1 MKINKIF
8 IEGMEFFAF
17 HGHYPE
23 EKSTGNRF
31 VVDLVLYADTRKAE
45 LSDNLEDAL
54 NYQVAYALVR
64 EVFLH
69 TKSNLVEKIASDIM
83 DVLFNEFKQ
92 LRKAK
97 IKIKKIN
104 PPMGGKIDAVGVE
117 IKRKT
122 KK

>member
-1 MKINKIF
+1 
-8 IEGMEFFAF
+8 MEFFAF

-23 EKSTGNRF
+23 EKSAGNRF
-31 VVDLVLYADTRKAE
+31 LVDLVLYAETRKAE

-69 TKSNLVEKIASDIM
+69 TKSNLVEKIASDVL

-117 IKRKT
+117 IKRKA